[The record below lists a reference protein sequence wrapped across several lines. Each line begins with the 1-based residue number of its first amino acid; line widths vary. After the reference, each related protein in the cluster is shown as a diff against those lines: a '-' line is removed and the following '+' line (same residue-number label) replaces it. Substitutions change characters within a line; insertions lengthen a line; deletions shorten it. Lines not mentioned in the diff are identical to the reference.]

1 MDVLYKLRRLDTF
14 TIVLTLL
21 LTAVGTVAIYGA
33 TVGTRLEHLY
43 KDNLVLIAISIIPLL
58 AAAILNYELLMTK
71 MAYVLYGVGILLLI
85 LVHFIGE
92 DAYNAVRWIKIGGL
106 QFQPS
111 EMMKLFIIL
120 LIARLL
126 ANRGGE
132 SLRPLHDLLPIVV
145 LTLVPVAFI
154 LKQPD
159 LGTALMFIGIMVG
172 MLWMGNIRAIYLIAM
187 LAIIFVSIMSIYWLF
202 YYNYELLAT
211 FVKPHQMSRIQ
222 VFLDPSSD
230 PDKAWHVLN
239 AMAAV
244 GSGGLA
250 GNESHYLKLGYIPF
264 AYSDSVFVVIGEK
277 FGFIGS
283 AGLLLLFFLLIY
295 RMMLIAIEHSASA
308 GSYLVVGIVGM
319 FVSQVFVN
327 IGMHIG
333 ILPLTGIPL
342 PFISYGGSSL
352 MTSMIAI
359 GLVLSVHIHK
369 PN

>member
-1 MDVLYKLRRLDTF
+1 MDVFYKLRRLDTL

-21 LTAVGTVAIYGA
+21 LTAVGTIAIHGA
-33 TVGTRLEHLY
+33 TVGTKLENLY
-43 KDNLVLIAISIIPLL
+43 KDNLVLICISVIPLL
-58 AAAILNYELLMTK
+58 VAAILNYELLMTK
-71 MAYVLYGVGILLLI
+71 VAYVFYGLGILLLL
-85 LVHFIGE
+85 LVHYIGE
-92 DAYNAVRWIKIGGL
+92 NAYNAVRWIKIGGL

-111 EMMKLFIIL
+111 EIMKLFIIL

-132 SLRPLHDLLPIVV
+132 PLRLLRDLLPIF
-145 LTLVPVAFI
+145 LITLVPVVFI

-159 LGTALMFIGIMVG
+159 LGTALMFIGIMIG
-172 MLWMGNIRAIYLIAM
+172 MLWMGNIRAIYLIAL
-187 LAIIFVSIMSIYWLF
+187 LAIVFTGIVVIYWLF
-202 YYNYELLAT
+202 YHNYELLAI
-211 FVKPHQMSRIQ
+211 FVKPHQLSRIQ

-239 AMAAV
+239 SMAAI

-250 GNESHYLKLGYIPF
+250 GDEVHYLKMGYIPF

-277 FGFIGS
+277 FGFMGS

-295 RMMLIAIEHSASA
+295 RMMLIAIEHNGSA

-319 FVSQVFVN
+319 LVSQVFVN